1 MIRTFDISHPGREYR
16 NFTTVYQ
23 RGNARRI
30 PKDMQLKGIISSF
43 SITHDGGLLAA
54 GSYAGNVGLF
64 EGDSLEPVGMLYSAH
79 PHGVTQVRYETI
91 KFYIFDH

>member
-1 MIRTFDISHPGREYR
+1 MIRTFDISRPGREYQ

-43 SITHDGGLLAA
+43 STTQDGGLLAA
-54 GSYAGNVGLF
+54 GSYAGNVGLY

-79 PHGVTQVRYETI
+79 SHGVSQVRFKTFENRFFT
-91 KFYIFDH
+91 H